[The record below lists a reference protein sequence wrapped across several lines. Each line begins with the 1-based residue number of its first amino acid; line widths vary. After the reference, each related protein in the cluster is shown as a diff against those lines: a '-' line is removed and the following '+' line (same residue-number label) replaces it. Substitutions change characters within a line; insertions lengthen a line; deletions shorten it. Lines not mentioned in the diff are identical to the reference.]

1 MKVKDVIKSMQEYDL
16 EDEVVILWWTKDI
29 FDDSDEDTLIAKD
42 IWSKAV
48 VSIDNGNHLD
58 FESESAY
65 ESILNEIR
73 AQEVSA

>member
-1 MKVKDVIKSMQEYDL
+1 MKVKDVIAAMQEYNL
-16 EDEVVILWWTKDI
+16 EDEIVVLWWTKDI

-42 IWSKAV
+42 VWSKTVA
-48 VSIDNGNHLD
+48 SMDNGGHLD

-73 AQEVSA
+73 AQEVNA